1 MTKAAIPVAG
11 DRPPATGGAG
21 LTLYYEVLDT
31 SCDAR
36 EGRMGTD
43 IVGAGAGFLGF
54 FAESGMVSLAIF
66 VSASIGLAG
75 VGIAA
80 WSAKGR
86 KKDAAEDR
94 KQRGRIAKDQLAV
107 ASRQADI
114 AARQADI
121 AAQAVTEAAADRKDQ
136 LAVASRQADIAA
148 QAVTEAAADRKQQA
162 AIEARRTKEADGTLK
177 ALTELLHRSK
187 PPSPPGV
194 ADPKPDNPDGP
205 NPSLPV
211 AGGRSSVAGE
221 RRPERRTRTG
231 S

>member
-107 ASRQADI
+107 ASRQVDI
-114 AARQADI
+114 TARQADI
-121 AAQAVTEAAADRKDQ
+121 AKDQ

>member
-1 MTKAAIPVAG
+1 
-11 DRPPATGGAG
+11 
-21 LTLYYEVLDT
+21 
-31 SCDAR
+31 
-36 EGRMGTD
+36 MGTD

-107 ASRQADI
+107 ASRQADVAARQADI
-114 AARQADI
+114 AKDQLAVASRQADI

-162 AIEARRTKEADGTLK
+162 AVEARRTKEADGTLK

-205 NPSLPV
+205 NPNPGQGGTDGMGADKPPGRVV
-211 AGGRSSVAGE
+211 AG
-221 RRPERRTRTG
+221 RR
-231 S
+231 

>member
-1 MTKAAIPVAG
+1 
-11 DRPPATGGAG
+11 
-21 LTLYYEVLDT
+21 
-31 SCDAR
+31 
-36 EGRMGTD
+36 MGTD
-43 IVGAGAGFLGF
+43 IVGTGAGFLGF

-75 VGIAA
+75 VGVAS

-94 KQRGRIAKDQLAV
+94 KQRGQIAKDQLAV
-107 ASRQADI
+107 ASRQV
-114 AARQADI
+114 DI
-121 AAQAVTEAAADRKDQ
+121 AAQQV
-136 LAVASRQADIAA
+136 DIAA

-194 ADPKPDNPDGP
+194 ADPKPGNPDSP
-205 NPSLPV
+205 NPNLGQGGTDSMGADKPPSRVSLPV
-211 AGGRSSVAGE
+211 AGRRSSVAG
-221 RRPERRTRTG
+221 G
-231 S
+231 Q

>member
-1 MTKAAIPVAG
+1 
-11 DRPPATGGAG
+11 
-21 LTLYYEVLDT
+21 
-31 SCDAR
+31 
-36 EGRMGTD
+36 MGTD

-107 ASRQADI
+107 ASRQADV

-121 AAQAVTEAAADRKDQ
+121 AKDQ

-205 NPSLPV
+205 NPNPGQGGTDGMGADKPPSRVV
-211 AGGRSSVAGE
+211 AG
-221 RRPERRTRTG
+221 RR
-231 S
+231 